1 MKDLL
6 KLLPMAVLSLL
17 LLNSC
22 SKNDDNPTDGLIQK
36 KVSVEISY
44 QKIDPDQEIGI
55 NLAVYGKDLN
65 NIQVD
70 GVQWDE
76 TNNISDK
83 EANGTI
89 FIKSFPKTDNLF
101 GTILLKTTKPIS
113 FATLNMGYDIPMEGT
128 VKYFVE
134 DELVKTEE
142 IKPSA
147 PTEGPA
153 TYIGTVNVAEYK

>member
-6 KLLPMAVLSLL
+6 KLLPMAVLGLL

-70 GVQWDE
+70 GVQWEE

-83 EANGTI
+83 EVNGTV
-89 FIKSFPKTDNLF
+89 FIDSSPKRDDLF
-101 GTILLKTTKPIS
+101 VGIVLKTIEPTS
-113 FATLNMGYDIPMEGT
+113 YATLNAGYDIPMEGT
-128 VKYFVE
+128 VKYVVE

-147 PTEGPA
+147 TTEGPA

>member
-1 MKDLL
+1 MKNLL
-6 KLLPMAVLSLL
+6 KLLPTAVLGLL

-22 SKNDDNPTDGLIQK
+22 SKNDDNTSDSIIQK

-44 QKIDPDQEIGI
+44 QKIDADQEIGI
-55 NLAVYGKDLN
+55 NLAVYGEDLN

-76 TNNISDK
+76 TKNISDK
-83 EANGTI
+83 EENGTM
-89 FIKSFPKTDNLF
+89 FIKSLPQTDELF
-101 GTILLKTTKPIS
+101 GTILLKTTKPVS
-113 FATLNMGYDIPMEGT
+113 FTTLNIGYDIPMEGT

-147 PTEGPA
+147 PTEGSA
-153 TYIGTVNVAEYK
+153 TYIGTVNVAGYK